1 MVEINGK
8 VYRNLQEQVEKNKED
23 IEDIKEHG
31 TGETYTAG
39 ENIQIS
45 SDNVISAT
53 DTKYTAGYGL
63 TFGDPNEFEID
74 SSVVAIKSDIPT
86 IIANPEIGELDNPIQ
101 LEHLQVGTD
110 KYWIPTDT
118 SDLTN
123 GAGFITSSDLPEGL
137 QVYLHT
143 YYSHYVTETTEGW
156 AILKYSSTSP
166 TSMPWD
172 SDTDLMDLN
181 EGLGSWAIATGW
193 YKNAS
198 NEVHMIITASVDK
211 TNRYVWFNI
220 EGSQSQSLAG
230 SVWNSKNANAT
241 NGHKVDPQKFP
252 RI

>member
-1 MVEINGK
+1 MAININGK
-8 VYRNLQEQVEKNKED
+8 TYRNLQQQVLQNMNDIAEINSNEVATKND
-23 IEDIKEHG
+23 
-31 TGETYTAG
+31 
-39 ENIQIS
+39 
-45 SDNVISAT
+45 
-53 DTKYTAGYGL
+53 
-63 TFGDPNEFEID
+63 
-74 SSVVAIKSDIPT
+74 
-86 IIANPEIGELDNPIQ
+86 
-101 LEHLQVGTD
+101 
-110 KYWIPTDT
+110 IPTDT

-156 AILKYSSTSP
+156 AVLNYSSTSS

-172 SDTDLMDLN
+172 SDTNLMDLN
-181 EGLGSWAIATGW
+181 EGVGSWAIATGW

-211 TNRYVWFNI
+211 KNRYVWFNI

-230 SVWNSKNANAT
+230 SVWSSNNANAT